1 MSTDYNITTGFT
13 TEGVSRKNVSVQ
25 LEFYGR
31 KNGADEFALMDGDTG
46 NFFSL
51 SIDDLFTLR
60 TVLNA
65 FIDVN
70 GIHRGQAD

>member
-31 KNGADEFALMDGDTG
+31 QNGTDEFALMDGDTR

-51 SIDDLFTLR
+51 STDDLFTLR
-60 TVLNA
+60 TVLDT
-65 FIDVN
+65 FINVN
-70 GIHRGQAD
+70 GVKRGQAD